1 MQSSKGSFFERLARK
16 CAQRP
21 GIVIIIWIML
31 LAIGAAL
38 FATVFTRNMTTVTEF
53 TTDTDSKK
61 ADDLFKERFPQ
72 AAYKVENAVITSD
85 TYTADDPEFWAYVDG
100 LYAKLQPLRDS
111 GVVKGVQYYDQA
123 LREGLPLMPGMLQQM
138 VDAMELAL
146 DEESTTADLA
156 QAAANLQASAARIRE
171 VANGLTD
178 DLTAAGETAKDG
190 MLEAADGAEE
200 LAGSLLLGDALQKLH
215 DALAPIVEE
224 KAMTEAVL
232 RATVA
237 DLQGTAPTLRTAA
250 DALVASGPGSSARPV
265 LISGLRDTANGLE
278 EVAGLYWLRDG
289 IIKTDNALKPVAND
303 EIITPEALRATVT
316 LLRGT
321 APELRAAATALEAT
335 GPGTPGERETL
346 IQGLRD
352 TANGLEE
359 VAGLYWLRDGIIKTY
374 NSLKPIVYGQT
385 ITTETCRATAQM
397 LNSTAPELRTA
408 AALLVASGPGT
419 VEERPTLIDG
429 LLQTADGLEEVGG
442 LYWLNDGLTKSY
454 NALKPLAYGD
464 NLTDEIR
471 DTTTTLLWN
480 TAPEM
485 RAAANDLE
493 AAGPGTSARAELVSG
508 IRQSADGLEELAGV
522 YELKNCAQKGLEFA
536 NLLVPDPYPSQAS
549 VDAGI
554 DEMYV
559 TLDRLQDAIARL
571 EATGPGTVD
580 RPDLID
586 GLNQAVDELEA
597 YTPQAELLRTPLFL
611 WFTITFMQGTIQ
623 DQRDTAQ
630 DGLDQIQGQAAGNIG
645 QVEDGLAQIRTQCTD
660 NFGTVEAG
668 LIQLTMQCRDNLAV
682 TADGLEQLRTQCSDQ
697 IGTVAAGVTQMQTQF
712 TDQLPTARAGVE
724 QAKSG
729 AEQAA
734 GLVSPDRRTALFAI
748 SMSEDAD
755 EAASHITE
763 LRKAVLTGNGIGLG
777 TGSFVEGFRV
787 RMVGNSNVSRDMQD
801 VAMSDLMKSLSV
813 AIPIALIV
821 LILLFGTLAAAML
834 PLVLSII
841 SIIVALGIAAVVGIW
856 MPLTFAIENIVF
868 MLGLALGID
877 HALFLAYRYREER
890 QKGRNKVDA
899 VAKSGA
905 TAGHAMFYAGFIVVI
920 ALFGI
925 FMIPCNMHKSLALGA
940 IIVVA
945 VIAAASITLLP
956 AILSLIGNRFDFGR
970 LPWQK
975 RITDIEQPR
984 TAEGTGFWHWITRPA
999 MKFTVASLVICAAII
1014 IVCTTP
1020 MFHMRLGYSY
1030 VDTLPSSCV
1039 SKSGFDAMI
1048 EAGYPPFLVAPLEI
1062 AIDGYDKPEV
1072 KAETDAMIQRLNDDG
1087 GFITA
1092 VPLEVNDTGDV
1103 AWKRVFLDMD
1113 PFTAEASD
1121 KVKQLRNESIGE
1133 SFTDAG
1139 GRAHVTGYGAFNND
1153 FVAVTENYTTP
1164 VLIFVL
1170 GLSLLL
1176 MLVAFRS
1183 VLFAVVCTIFN
1194 LLSVYAAYG
1203 LVVFIFQDGH
1213 GFGLYKQIQGIDAY
1227 VPIFLLCGL
1236 FGISMDYFVFVM
1248 SRNRERYDET
1258 GNMSEAIMYSFRRTG
1273 LVVLGAA
1280 AVMLVVFFAFSI
1292 SQIVIV
1298 AQLGFGLVV
1307 AVLIDATLITLVMSP
1322 ATMKL
1327 LGKWFWWWPSALNW
1341 FPDLRAK
1348 PASDEAAPDG
1358 VGEGTSE
1365 GQEPSERLGYAAG
1378 SSPPHWPTN

>member
-21 GIVIIIWIML
+21 GVVIIIWIML

-38 FATVFTRNMTTVTEF
+38 FATVFTKNMTTVTEF

-100 LYAKLQPLRDS
+100 LYARLQPLRDS
-111 GVVKGVQYYDQA
+111 GVVKDVQYYDQA
-123 LREGLPLMPGMLQQM
+123 LREGLPLMPGLLQEM
-138 VDAMELAL
+138 VDAMELSL
-146 DEESTTADLA
+146 DEESTTAELA
-156 QAAANLQASAARIRE
+156 QAAADLQASAAHIRE
-171 VANGLTD
+171 VADRLTD
-178 DLTAAGETAKDG
+178 DLTAAGETARDG
-190 MLEAADGAEE
+190 MLEAAAGAEE

-215 DALAPIVEE
+215 DALAPIAADETI
-224 KAMTEAVL
+224 TEAVL
-232 RATVA
+232 RSTVA

-250 DALVASGPGSSARPV
+250 DALVASGPGSSARPA

-289 IIKTDNALKPVAND
+289 IIKTYNALKPVANEETVTTD
-303 EIITPEALRATVT
+303 ACRATAQMLRA
-316 LLRGT
+316 T
-321 APELRAAATALEAT
+321 APELRAAAAALEAT

-346 IQGLRD
+346 IAGLRD

-359 VAGLYWLRDGIIKTY
+359 VAGLYWLRDGISKTY
-374 NSLKPIVYGQT
+374 NALKPIVYGQT
-385 ITTETCRATAQM
+385 IATDVCRSTAQM
-397 LNSTAPELRTA
+397 LNGTAPELRTA
-408 AALLVASGPGT
+408 ADLLVATGPGT
-419 VEERPTLIDG
+419 VEERPTLIAG
-429 LLQTADGLEEVGG
+429 LRDTASGLEEVGG

-464 NLTDEIR
+464 NLMDEIR

-485 RAAANDLE
+485 RAAADALS
-493 AAGPGTSARAELVSG
+493 ARAGTSARAELISG
-508 IRQSADGLEELAGV
+508 IRQSADGLEELASV
-522 YELKNCAQKGLEFA
+522 YELKNCAQKGLDFA

-571 EATGPGTVD
+571 EATGPGTAD
-580 RPDLID
+580 RPELVD
-586 GLNQAVDELEA
+586 GLNQAADELEA

-623 DQRDTAQ
+623 DQRDTAR
-630 DGLDQIQGQAAGNIG
+630 DGLDQIQTQSAGNIG
-645 QVEDGLAQIRTQCTD
+645 QVEDGLAQIRTQCAD

-668 LIQLTMQCRDNLAV
+668 LKQLTTQCRDNLAV
-682 TADGLEQLRTQCSDQ
+682 TADGLTQLRTQCSGQ
-697 IGTVAAGVTQMQTQF
+697 IVTVGAGVTQMQTQF
-712 TDQLPTARAGVE
+712 TDQLPTAIAGVAE
-724 QAKSG
+724 ARSG

-777 TGSFVEGFRV
+777 DNSFVDGFRV

-801 VAMSDLMKSLSV
+801 VAMSDLIKSLSV

-890 QKGRNKVDA
+890 QKGRSKVDA

-905 TAGHAMFYAGFIVVI
+905 TAGHAMFYAGLIVVI

-956 AILSLIGNRFDFGR
+956 AILTLIGNRFDFGR

-975 RITDIEQPR
+975 RVTDIEQPR
-984 TAEGTGFWHWITRPA
+984 TAEGTGFWHWVTRPA
-999 MKFTVASLVICAAII
+999 MKFTIVSLAICAAII
-1014 IVCTTP
+1014 IVCITP

-1030 VDTLPSSCV
+1030 VDTLPPTCV
-1039 SKSGFDAMI
+1039 SRSGFDAMI

-1072 KAETDAMIQRLNDDG
+1072 KAETDAMIQRLNDGG

-1113 PFTAEASD
+1113 PFTAEASN
-1121 KVKQLRNESIGE
+1121 KVRQLRNDLIGDT
-1133 SFTDAG
+1133 FTDAG
-1139 GRAHVTGYGAFNND
+1139 GQAYVTGYGAFNND

-1183 VLFAVVCTIFN
+1183 ILFAVVCTVFN

-1203 LVVFIFQDGH
+1203 LVVFVFQDGH
-1213 GFGLYKQIQGIDAY
+1213 GLGLYKQIQGIDAY

-1258 GNMSEAIMYSFRRTG
+1258 ANMSDAIMFSFRRTG

-1327 LGKWFWWWPSALNW
+1327 LGRWFWWWPKALNW
-1341 FPDLRAK
+1341 VPDLRAK
-1348 PASDEAAPDG
+1348 PAGDEVTPDG
-1358 VGEGTSE
+1358 VGEGTAE
-1365 GQEPSERLGYAAG
+1365 GQGPPERLGYAAG
-1378 SSPPHWPTN
+1378 SSPPRWPSD

>member
-1 MQSSKGSFFERLARK
+1 MQSGKGSFFERLARK

-21 GIVIIIWIML
+21 WLVIIIWVML
-31 LAIGAAL
+31 LTIGAAL
-38 FATVFTRNMTTVTEF
+38 FATVFTKNMTTVTEF

-61 ADDLFKERFPQ
+61 ADDLFKERFPR
-72 AAYKVENAVITSD
+72 AAYKVENAVITSN
-85 TYTADDPEFWAYVDG
+85 TYTADDPEFWEYVDG
-100 LYAKLQPLRDS
+100 LYAKLQPLMDS

-123 LREGLPLMPGMLQQM
+123 LREGVPLMPGMLQQM

-146 DEESTTADLA
+146 SENSTTVQLA
-156 QAAANLQASAARIRE
+156 QAAANLQASAAHIRE

-178 DLTAAGETAKDG
+178 NLTASGQIARDG

-215 DALAPIVEE
+215 DALAPIVAE
-224 KAMTEAVL
+224 KTIDEAVL
-232 RATVA
+232 HTTVT
-237 DLQGTAPTLRTAA
+237 DLQATAPTLRTAA
-250 DALVASGPGSSARPV
+250 DALEATGPGSSARPV

-278 EVAGLYWLRDG
+278 EIAGLYWLRDG
-289 IIKTDNALKPVAND
+289 ITKTKNALRPVAD
-303 EIITPEALRATVT
+303 GEAVTTDVCRAMAEMLRD
-316 LLRGT
+316 T
-321 APELRAAATALEAT
+321 APELRAAADALEAT
-335 GPGTPGERETL
+335 
-346 IQGLRD
+346 
-352 TANGLEE
+352 
-359 VAGLYWLRDGIIKTY
+359 
-374 NSLKPIVYGQT
+374 
-385 ITTETCRATAQM
+385 
-397 LNSTAPELRTA
+397 
-408 AALLVASGPGT
+408 GPGT

-429 LLQTADGLEEVGG
+429 LRQTADGLEEVGG

-471 DTTTTLLWN
+471 DATTTLLWN

-485 RAAANDLE
+485 RAEANFLAAR
-493 AAGPGTSARAELVSG
+493 AGTSARPDLISG

-536 NLLVPDPYPSQAS
+536 LMLTPDPYPAQVD

-559 TLDRLQDAIARL
+559 TDARLRDAIDRLV
-571 EATGPGTVD
+571 ATDPGTST
-580 RPDLID
+580 RQELID
-586 GLNQAVDELEA
+586 GITQAAGELEA
-597 YTPQAELLRTPLFL
+597 YMPQAELLREPLIL
-611 WFTITFMQGTIQ
+611 WFTVTFMQSTIE
-623 DQRDTAQ
+623 DQIATAE
-630 DGLDQIQGQAAGNIG
+630 DGLDQIQVQSAGNIG
-645 QVEDGLAQIRTQCTD
+645 QVEDGLAQIRTQCAD
-660 NFGTVEAG
+660 NFSTVEDG
-668 LIQLTMQCRDNLAV
+668 LEQLEQQCSDNLGV

-697 IGTVAAGVTQMQTQF
+697 IGTVGAGVTQMRTQF
-712 TDQLPTARAGVE
+712 TDQLPTARDGVE
-724 QAKSG
+724 QAASG
-729 AEQAA
+729 AVQAA
-734 GLVSPDRRTALFAI
+734 GLVSTGRRTTLFAI

-755 EAASHITE
+755 EAASHILE
-763 LRKAVLTGNGIGLG
+763 LRDYVLTGNGIGLG
-777 TGSFVEGFRV
+777 EDSFVDGFRV

-801 VAMSDLMKSLSV
+801 VAMSDLTKSLSV
-813 AIPIALIV
+813 AVPIALIV

-877 HALFLAYRYREER
+877 HALFFAYRYREER
-890 QKGRNKVDA
+890 RKGRNKIDA
-899 VAKSGA
+899 IAKSGA

-956 AILSLIGNRFDFGR
+956 AVLSLIGNRFDFGR

-975 RITDIEQPR
+975 RITDVEQPK
-984 TAEGTGFWHWITRPA
+984 TDEGSGFWHWVTRPA
-999 MKFTVASLVICAAII
+999 MKFTIVSFLLCATLI
-1014 IVCTTP
+1014 IVCITP
-1020 MFHMRLGYSY
+1020 MFHMTLGYSY
-1030 VDTLPSSCV
+1030 VDTLPPTCV
-1039 SKSGFDAMI
+1039 SRSGYDAMM
-1048 EAGYPPFLVAPLEI
+1048 EAEYPAFLVAPLEI

-1072 KAETDAMIQRLNDDG
+1072 KAETDALIQRLDEDG

-1092 VPLEVNDTGDV
+1092 VPLEVNDAGGV
-1103 AWKRVFLDMD
+1103 AWKRVFVNMD

-1121 KVKQLRNESIGE
+1121 KVKQLRNDLIGD
-1133 SFTDAG
+1133 SFTNAG
-1139 GRAHVTGYGAFNND
+1139 GQALVTGYGAFNND

-1213 GFGLYKQIQGIDAY
+1213 GLGLYKQIQGIDAY

-1258 GNMSEAIMYSFRRTG
+1258 GNMSEAIMYAFRRTG

-1298 AQLGFGLVV
+1298 AELGFGLVV

-1322 ATMKL
+1322 ASMKL
-1327 LGKWFWWWPSALNW
+1327 LGKWFWWWPRSLNW
-1341 FPDLRAK
+1341 VPDLRAK
-1348 PASDEAAPDG
+1348 PAGEE
-1358 VGEGTSE
+1358 VGPEGLE
-1365 GQEPSERLGYAAG
+1365 EPAEPGEHLGYAASESAG
-1378 SSPPHWPTN
+1378 SSPPHWPSD